1 MLSAPPIL
9 RLGHPEKTVAVMLGD
24 GELETAS
31 ALASLNLVKLA
42 GSHAHNGRVI
52 PILHL
57 NGYKISAPTLYGR
70 KSEREMK
77 EFVRGFG
84 YTPLWIEGDSPEA
97 FQKALKEAAKVEH
110 PFLILKTE
118 KGATGKKSLMAKKSP
133 ATISHIKSPFRMQ
146 KPTPKNLKHSAVGSK
161 AMNFPKF
168 LTQRKDLLYD

>member
-1 MLSAPPIL
+1 
-9 RLGHPEKTVAVMLGD
+9 MLGD

-42 GSHAHNGRVI
+42 GNHAHNGRVI

-84 YTPLWIEGDSPEA
+84 YTPFWIEGDSPEA
-97 FQKALKEAAKVEH
+97 FQKALKEATKVEH

-118 KGATGKKSLMAKKSP
+118 KGATGPKELNNKKVAGNYLAHQIPLPNAKTDPEELKALSRWLKSYEFSELFNP
-133 ATISHIKSPFRMQ
+133 EKGFM
-146 KPTPKNLKHSAVGSK
+146 L
-161 AMNFPKF
+161 
-168 LTQRKDLLYD
+168 